1 MTAPTPLVI
10 LVTGASSGI
19 GHAAVLSLLAAGHR
33 VHAGARRVDRMEDL
47 LRAGAV
53 IHHLDVADDL
63 SRGNCCQC
71 ILSTEG
77 RLDVLINNAGFGVYG
92 AVEDVSLDDARA
104 QFETNLFGLA
114 HLTQLVLPGMRQR
127 GSGCIIN
134 LGSVGGTIHTPM
146 GAWYHASK
154 FALEGW
160 TRCLRLEVEPL
171 GIRVIQVIPG
181 AIQTEF
187 GNVAMMPLLTRA
199 EGGAYQTIAHRMVR
213 AVLGAYASGT
223 ATSPEKVGRLL
234 AKLVVKELPRS
245 RYVIGHLA
253 WPLLLMRR
261 YLSDRMIDW
270 IMRHFM

>member
-1 MTAPTPLVI
+1 MNDSSPLVI

-33 VHAGARRVDRMEDL
+33 VHAGARRTERMTDL
-47 LRAGAV
+47 VFAGAV
-53 IHHLDVADDL
+53 VHHLDVADDL
-63 SRGNCCQC
+63 SRRNCCET
-71 ILSTEG
+71 ILGSEG
-77 RLDVLINNAGFGVYG
+77 RIDVLINNAGFGVYG
-92 AVEDVSLDDARA
+92 AVEDVSLADARA

-114 HLTQLVLPGMRQR
+114 HLTQIVLPQMRQR

-160 TRCLRLEVEPL
+160 TRCLRLEVEPH
-171 GIRVIQVIPG
+171 GIRVIQIIPG

-187 GNVAMMPLLTRA
+187 GEVAMTPLLTRA
-199 EGGAYQTIAHRMVR
+199 EGGAYQTIAHRMAR

-234 AKLVVKELPRS
+234 AKLVIKKHPHS

-261 YLSDRMIDW
+261 VLSDRMIDR
-270 IMRHFM
+270 IMRRFM

>member
-1 MTAPTPLVI
+1 MTDLMF
-10 LVTGASSGI
+10 
-19 GHAAVLSLLAAGHR
+19 
-33 VHAGARRVDRMEDL
+33 AGAIV
-47 LRAGAV
+47 
-53 IHHLDVADDL
+53 HHLNVADAG
-63 SRGNCCQC
+63 SRQNCFEN
-71 ILSTEG
+71 IIATEG
-77 RLDVLINNAGFGVYG
+77 RIDVLINNAGFGVYG
-92 AVEDVSLDDARA
+92 AVEDVSLDEARA

-114 HLTQLVLPGMRQR
+114 HLTQIVLPGMRQR

-187 GNVAMMPLLTRA
+187 GDVAMAPLLTRA
-199 EGGAYQTIAHRMVR
+199 EGGAYQSIAHRMAR

-223 ATSPEKVGRLL
+223 ATSPEKVGDLL
-234 AKLVVKELPRS
+234 VNLVSKKRPRS

-261 YLSDRMIDW
+261 YLSDRMIDR
-270 IMRHFM
+270 IMRKFM